1 MPTDLYRQVTKRRL
15 WQFCYWSGVVVL
27 FGLAAWRRFTLPLD
41 PIADPDT
48 WGYLSPALRKL
59 TGAPFGHTSGRN
71 FIYPGFVYLLL
82 HLFRDFRAI
91 TAAQHVL
98 GLAAGAILLL
108 TWHRA
113 RTFLGRPRLS
123 RGFYCVIGLVAA
135 AMFLVASEPVHF
147 EMQLRPE
154 GVCAFLFSVNLY
166 VLTQFTACCVIEH
179 RRVAT
184 AVYGVAGVFTS
195 ALLGSVKPS
204 FMLVS
209 FLVLLPIGV
218 LFFQQNQSWQKVVIA
233 VGGTASVLLLWLP
246 EHFLSRNDR
255 ISQTFLPTILFAVHA
270 NLIRDQIADDLEHNA
285 KLPYAP
291 EWLRRIQTELS
302 MELSKSRNHYK
313 TLGFD
318 PDYLMYNQ
326 SAIVAQLR
334 KEFGN
339 DVSALCG
346 FYRFYYLRIWQYR
359 PVGVL
364 EKIGRQL
371 AIFYLPKCGAYK
383 SRTLVSLA
391 NDYRRGVA
399 SLSSESYRKI
409 WTAYPPALQFMDR
422 TQLLAESRQVLRQPA
437 CIGKL
442 LNILAATYLPLLL
455 TTLGFGVTLLF
466 HKRHRSRLGCLTAW
480 VLFVYSYSLA
490 SCLEVAT
497 IHSLEIP
504 RYMTVQMYFA
514 ILAQFLAMW
523 LIFEVVLELFPQ
535 GEITRVRMLHP
546 E

>member
-1 MPTDLYRQVTKRRL
+1 MPTDLYRRATKRRL
-15 WQFCYWSGVVVL
+15 WEFCYWSGVVIL
-27 FGLAAWRRFTLPLD
+27 FGLAAWKRFTLPLD

-71 FIYPGFVYLLL
+71 FIYPGVLYLLL
-82 HLFRDFRAI
+82 KVFRDFRAI

-98 GLAAGAILLL
+98 GVVAGAMLLL

-113 RTFLGRPRLS
+113 RVFLAHPRLS
-123 RGFYCVIGLVAA
+123 RGFYRAIGLTAA
-135 AMFLVASEPVHF
+135 AMFLVASEPAHF

-154 GVCAFLFSVNLY
+154 GLCAFLFSVNLY
-166 VLTQFTACCVIEH
+166 VLAQFTVCCVIEH

-184 AVYGVAGVFTS
+184 AVYGIAGVLSS

-209 FLVLLPIGV
+209 FLVLLPIGM
-218 LFFQQNQSWQKVVIA
+218 LFFQRDQLWQKVLIA

-246 EHFLSRNDR
+246 EHLLSRNDR
-255 ISQTFLPTILFAVHA
+255 ISQTFLPTILFMIHA
-270 NLIRDQIADDLEHNA
+270 DLIRDQMTDDLERNA
-285 KLPYAP
+285 TLPYAS
-291 EWLRRIQTELS
+291 EWLRRVRTELS
-302 MELSKSRNHYK
+302 AELSKSGNHYK

-326 SAIVAQLR
+326 TAIAAQLR
-334 KEFGN
+334 NKFGN
-339 DVSALCG
+339 DVAALCG

-359 PVGVL
+359 PVRVL

-371 AIFYLPKCGAYK
+371 AIFYGPKCGAYK
-383 SRTLVSLA
+383 SRNVVSLA
-391 NDYRRGVA
+391 DEYRRGVA
-399 SLSSESYRKI
+399 SLSSESYRKT

-422 TQLLAESRQVLRQPA
+422 TQLLAESGRVLRQPA

-455 TTLGFGVTLLF
+455 ITLGLGVTLLF
-466 HKRHRSRLGCLTAW
+466 HESHRGRFGCLTAS
-480 VLFVYSYSLA
+480 VLFVYTYNFA

-504 RYMTVQMYFA
+504 RYMTVQMYVT
-514 ILAQFLAMW
+514 ILAQFLAVW
-523 LIFEVVLELFPQ
+523 LIFEVVSQLFPRR
-535 GEITRVRMLHP
+535 EITCQDAAS
-546 E
+546 

>member
-1 MPTDLYRQVTKRRL
+1 MATHAGPIRNFSIDVIVGRRL
-15 WQFCYWSGVVVL
+15 C
-27 FGLAAWRRFTLPLD
+27 
-41 PIADPDT
+41 
-48 WGYLSPALRKL
+48 
-59 TGAPFGHTSGRN
+59 RN
-71 FIYPGFVYLLL
+71 LES
-82 HLFRDFRAI
+82 DRAI
-91 TAAQHVL
+91 
-98 GLAAGAILLL
+98 
-108 TWHRA
+108 
-113 RTFLGRPRLS
+113 
-123 RGFYCVIGLVAA
+123 
-135 AMFLVASEPVHF
+135 
-147 EMQLRPE
+147 
-154 GVCAFLFSVNLY
+154 
-166 VLTQFTACCVIEH
+166 
-179 RRVAT
+179 
-184 AVYGVAGVFTS
+184 
-195 ALLGSVKPS
+195 
-204 FMLVS
+204 
-209 FLVLLPIGV
+209 
-218 LFFQQNQSWQKVVIA
+218 
-233 VGGTASVLLLWLP
+233 
-246 EHFLSRNDR
+246 
-255 ISQTFLPTILFAVHA
+255 
-270 NLIRDQIADDLEHNA
+270 
-285 KLPYAP
+285 
-291 EWLRRIQTELS
+291 
-302 MELSKSRNHYK
+302 
-313 TLGFD
+313 
-318 PDYLMYNQ
+318 MYNQ

-504 RYMTVQMYFA
+504 RYIDSANVLRHSGA
-514 ILAQFLAMW
+514 ISCHVAHL
-523 LIFEVVLELFPQ
+523 
-535 GEITRVRMLHP
+535 
-546 E
+546 

>member
-15 WQFCYWSGVVVL
+15 WQFCYWSGVVIL

-59 TGAPFGHTSGRN
+59 TGAPFGHISGRN

-82 HLFRDFRAI
+82 RVFGDFRAI
-91 TAAQHVL
+91 ATTQHVL
-98 GLAAGAILLL
+98 GLLAGVILLL

-113 RTFLGRPRLS
+113 RALLARPRLS
-123 RGFYCVIGLVAA
+123 REFYCAIGLLAA
-135 AMFLVASEPVHF
+135 AIFLVASEPVHF

-154 GVCAFLFSVNLY
+154 GLCAFLFSINLY

-184 AVYGVAGVFTS
+184 AIYGVAGVFSS

-209 FLVLLPIGV
+209 FLVLLPIGM
-218 LFFQQNQSWQKVVIA
+218 LFFRQGQLWQKVVIA

-255 ISQTFLPTILFAVHA
+255 ISQSFLPTILFVIHA
-270 NLIRDQIADDLEHNA
+270 NLIRDQIADDLARNA
-285 KLPYAP
+285 KLPYDS
-291 EWLRRIQTELS
+291 EWLRRIQRELS
-302 MELSKSRNHYK
+302 AELSKSGNHYK

-326 SAIVAQLR
+326 TSIAAQLR
-334 KEFGN
+334 AEFGS
-339 DVSALCG
+339 DVSALCR
-346 FYRFYYLRIWQYR
+346 FYRFYYLRIWRYR

-383 SRTLVSLA
+383 SRNLVSLA
-391 NDYRRGVA
+391 DRYRRGVVA
-399 SLSSESYRKI
+399 LSSESYRKT
-409 WTAYPPALQFMDR
+409 WAAYPPALQFVDR
-422 TQLLAESRQVLRQPA
+422 TQMLAESKQVLRQPA

-455 TTLGFGVTLLF
+455 ATLGFGATLLF
-466 HKRHRSRLGCLTAW
+466 HKRHRSRFGCLAAS
-480 VLFVYSYSLA
+480 VLFVYSYNFA
-490 SCLEVAT
+490 SSVEVAT

-504 RYMTVQMYFA
+504 RYMTVQMYVA
-514 ILAQFLAMW
+514 ILAQFLAIW
-523 LIFEVVLELFPQ
+523 LILEVVLELFPHR
-535 GEITRVRMLHP
+535 EITCQDAAP
-546 E
+546 